1 MKLLPHHSSFRQTR
15 QNKRGSSA
23 NRPFESQVSNKSPCM
38 KENKPQSSQL
48 TAPELDVFFVVFF
61 NILQVKVLMHRADDG
76 EEENGVK
83 PEETRAA

>member
-15 QNKRGSSA
+15 QNKQGSSA

-48 TAPELDVFFVVFF
+48 TAPELDVFFFL
-61 NILQVKVLMHRADDG
+61 NILQVKVLMQRADDG
-76 EEENGVK
+76 EENKGVK
-83 PEETRAA
+83 QEETRAT

>member
-48 TAPELDVFFVVFF
+48 TAPELDVVVFL
-61 NILQVKVLMHRADDG
+61 NILQVKVLMQRADDG
-76 EEENGVK
+76 EEDKGVK
-83 PEETRAA
+83 QEETRAT